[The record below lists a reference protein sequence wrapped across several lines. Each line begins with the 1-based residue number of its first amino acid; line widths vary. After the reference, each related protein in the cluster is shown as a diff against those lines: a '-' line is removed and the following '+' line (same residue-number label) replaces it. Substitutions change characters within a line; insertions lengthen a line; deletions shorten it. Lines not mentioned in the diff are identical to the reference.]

1 MRFEDEFGGKSRRKD
16 RSRSSKARTSYFG
29 AQPRKGVP
37 IQCQYCSGQTFR
49 RSTVRS
55 EDLTEIFLMRYPVRC
70 LRCSQRQMVS
80 FTIASLALSSSIK
93 PHRKPRTLDSSSH
106 WREPAGVSGPDTPT
120 SSHSL
125 QGDPSNVDRPQ
136 GQTRHN
142 NP

>member
-80 FTIASLALSSSIK
+80 FTIASLSLSSSIK

-106 WREPAGVSGPDTPT
+106 WREPEGITGPDTPA
-120 SSHSL
+120 SHSL
-125 QGDPSNVDRPQ
+125 QGDPSNVDSPQ

>member
-1 MRFEDEFGGKSRRKD
+1 MRLEDEFGGKSRRKD
-16 RSRSSKARTSYFG
+16 RSRSSKSRTSYFG
-29 AQPRKGVP
+29 DEPRKGVP

-93 PHRKPRTLDSSSH
+93 PHRKPRNLNPSSQ
-106 WREPAGVSGPDTPT
+106 WREPAGITGTDTPT
-120 SSHSL
+120 ASQSL
-125 QGDPSNVDRPQ
+125 QGNPPNVDRPQ
-136 GQTRHN
+136 G
-142 NP
+142 